1 MFNQAQCVIT
11 LFSRTFLKIDV
22 YESPEETE
30 NLVKRFVSETL
41 QIDENIDL
49 YVAHRLR
56 PRPDKK
62 TIYTNALKNISYI
75 LIYIH
80 DKSQ

>member
-1 MFNQAQCVIT
+1 MKTLIWKKLYWMFNQAQCVIT
-11 LFSRTFLKIDV
+11 LFSQTFLKIDV

-41 QIDENIDL
+41 QIVENIDL

-62 TIYTNALKNISYI
+62 LYI
-75 LIYIH
+75 LIL
-80 DKSQ
+80 

>member
-41 QIDENIDL
+41 QIVENIDL
-49 YVAHRLR
+49 YV
-56 PRPDKK
+56 
-62 TIYTNALKNISYI
+62 
-75 LIYIH
+75 
-80 DKSQ
+80 Q